1 MNHDFTHHRQYLQG
15 GRRYVAGLSSLLVV
29 IVLAITGFLNIGS
42 FQKSYIDSLV
52 SSYAIQGSEARRT
65 IEYSVK
71 HHKPLDNFVGM
82 GEILTGV
89 KRTSPSVE
97 NVYVLSPLG
106 ETLYD
111 ATGPDKTTV
120 LSRKQAEKINFSKG
134 WRKKTPEWLLF
145 NHQYHS
151 LIPLRDADGEWIGTL
166 DIVFDEQSVSKEL
179 SSYMWQT
186 LEVMGAISLLTIL
199 LLVVTVYRMRLFDS
213 GHQLNRKGLTIVI
226 ALILGAAQASFG
238 VINVLTFRAAY
249 LKVVNH
255 DLNIAADLIGKEIN
269 HVIGFGFSCRE
280 LDGVDEWL
288 QALVKPV
295 KDIDRVVIS
304 DPLGRLL
311 YSSSVIASQ
320 SLKRSPGLAASQS
333 SNQGNPF
340 SFLLDARL
348 PVISRTLAPDIGGE
362 SATFSITVSAPY
374 VRQKLWDLALDA
386 VTMFLTS
393 IFFLVETLVF
403 IIILLTNYTEKLSH
417 NLRLQTS
424 EKEKKFIRS
433 QNENCVRVL
442 GFLLLLCSYM
452 SISFIPLLMKEIY
465 HPLLGLSPDV
475 VIALPIASEMFGA
488 FLSSLLVGH
497 LIDRHGWR
505 PVFVYGFIILAAATL
520 ISAFAIEP
528 VSFILIRCIV
538 GVGYGAAWMGLRGL
552 VAAATTPHQ
561 RSHGFSILN
570 AGIFAGQNCAAVLG
584 ALLAER
590 LGFSM
595 VLILAS
601 LMILIALPFTSL
613 LTLNSKPAVAGED
626 HPGNDAVW
634 RFFADKQTFLFFL
647 LITIPS
653 AITSSFLNYFFPLFA
668 NSLHVSQG
676 NIGRGFLLY
685 GICIVFIGPLLD
697 KRLKALV
704 QENLIIIGSCLFGVL
719 ALVLFC
725 SMPTFLGALGSI
737 LILGISDSLGLVSQN
752 NYFINLPSC
761 RRLGHGKA
769 LSFYSAVK
777 KIGQLAGPAVFG
789 ALISMGMVAGVG
801 FVAGGYLMTTGW
813 FGFLKRKATSQN

>member
-1 MNHDFTHHRQYLQG
+1 MTQNSMQHRDYLQG

-52 SSYAIQGSEARRT
+52 SSYAIAGSDARRT

-71 HHKPLDNFVGM
+71 YHKPLNNFAGM
-82 GEILTGV
+82 GEILAAV
-89 KRTSPSVE
+89 KKTSPSIE
-97 NVYVLSPLG
+97 NVYVLSPSG
-106 ETLYD
+106 EALYD
-111 ATGPDKTTV
+111 ASGPVKITV
-120 LSRKQAEKINFSKG
+120 LFKRQASKVNFSKG
-134 WRKKTPEWLLF
+134 WRKKSPDWLLF
-145 NHQYHS
+145 KHQYHS
-151 LIPLRDADGEWIGTL
+151 LSPLRGADGEWIGTL
-166 DIVFDEQSVSKEL
+166 DIVFGEQTVAREL

-186 LEVMGAISLLTIL
+186 LEVMVAISLVTIL
-199 LLVVTVYRMRLFDS
+199 VLVFAVYRMRLFDA
-213 GHQLNRKGLTIVI
+213 GHQLNRRGLTIVI

-238 VINVLTFRAAY
+238 VINVITFRTAY
-249 LKVVNH
+249 LKVVEH
-255 DLNIAADLIGKEIN
+255 DLNIAADLIAKQIN
-269 HVIGFGFSCRE
+269 HVAGLGFSSRE

-288 QALVKPV
+288 HALVKPV
-295 KDIDRVVIS
+295 KDIDRVVIR
-304 DPLGRLL
+304 DPAGRIL
-311 YSSSVIASQ
+311 YSSVIDGSHTTHGSIDLPAPQQDTLSM
-320 SLKRSPGLAASQS
+320 
-333 SNQGNPF
+333 
-340 SFLLDARL
+340 LLSARL
-348 PVISRTLAPDIGGE
+348 PVVSRTLAPDIGGE
-362 SATFSITVSAPY
+362 AATFSISVSEPY
-374 VRQKLWDLALDA
+374 VRQKLLDLGLDA
-386 VTMFLTS
+386 ITMFLTS

-417 NLRLQTS
+417 KLSLQTAD
-424 EKEKKFIRS
+424 KERKFVKS

-465 HPLLGLSPDV
+465 QPLWGLSLDV

-505 PVFVYGFIILAAATL
+505 PVFVYGFITLAVATL
-520 ISAFAIEP
+520 ISAFANEP

-538 GVGYGAAWMGLRGL
+538 GLGYGAAWMGLRGL

-561 RSHGFSILN
+561 RSHGFSVLN

-595 VLILAS
+595 VLIVAS
-601 LMILIALPFTSL
+601 LMIIIALPFVSL
-613 LTLNSKPAVAGED
+613 LTLNSKPAVSGD
-626 HPGNDAVW
+626 DRLGKDALW
-634 RFFADKQTFLFFL
+634 RFFTDKETFLFFL

-653 AITSSFLNYFFPLFA
+653 AVASSFLNYFFPVFA
-668 NSLHVSQG
+668 NSLNVSQG

-685 GICIVFIGPLLD
+685 GICIVFIGPMLD

-704 QENLIIIGSCLFGVL
+704 QENLIILGSCLFGVL

-725 SMPTFLGALGSI
+725 SIPTFLGALAAI

-752 NYFINLPSC
+752 NYFIGLPSC

-789 ALISMGMVAGVG
+789 AAISMGAVAGVG
-801 FVAGGYLMTTGW
+801 VVAGGYLISTLG
-813 FGFLKRKATSQN
+813 FGFAKRKSEFAS